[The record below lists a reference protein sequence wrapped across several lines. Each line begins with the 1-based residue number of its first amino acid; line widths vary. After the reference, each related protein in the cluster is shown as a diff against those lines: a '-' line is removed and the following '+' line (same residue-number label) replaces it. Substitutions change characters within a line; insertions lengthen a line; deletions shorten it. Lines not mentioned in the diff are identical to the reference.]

1 MKLPR
6 YVTLAIELLE
16 NSGFQAVV
24 VGGAVRDYLL
34 GLTPNDY
41 DISTDALPEEI
52 KEVFMNYFTLDTG
65 IKHGTITVFINH
77 QQLEI
82 TTFRR
87 EEAYDDYRHP
97 NKVIFEDNLQADA
110 LRRDFTINAICYNK
124 QLIDL
129 VGGISD
135 LNNQIIRAIGNP
147 HQRFMEDPLR
157 ILRAMRFAATLSF
170 TIEDETKESMFT
182 NVDLLSKISQERI
195 NLEFSKLLL
204 GTKAKDVVEE
214 YQIIIKKVIPTFV
227 IHHHLKALNY
237 LDNNLSLRLVVFFIK
252 NTYNELY
259 HSLKNLKYSN
269 KLIKEVLF
277 YHENYHLSLEDDE
290 KALLKMFKK
299 YQYLELQNIILI
311 QLGLAKAQDN
321 NEEMERLSMIQAKV
335 KKIYQKYDCFQ
346 IQDLK
351 ISGKDLIKL
360 GFSEGV
366 TIRLILDKLLDEVLA
381 TNIKNNRQELINYTK
396 QNFLHQNK

>member
-6 YVTLAIELLE
+6 YVTLAIDLLE
-16 NSGFQAVV
+16 SSGFQAVV

-41 DISTDALPEEI
+41 DISTNARPEEI
-52 KEVFMNYFTLDTG
+52 KEVFKNYFTLDTG
-65 IKHGTITVFINH
+65 IKHGTITVFISH
-77 QQLEI
+77 QQLEV

-87 EEAYDDYRHP
+87 EESYDDYRHP
-97 NKVIFEDNLQADA
+97 SKVFFEDNLQADV

-129 VGGISD
+129 VGGTSD
-135 LNNQIIRAIGNP
+135 LNNKIIRAIGEAD
-147 HQRFMEDPLR
+147 QRFIEDPLR

-170 TIEDETKESMFT
+170 TIEDETRQAMFT
-182 NVDLLSKISQERI
+182 NIDLLSKISQERI

-204 GTKAKDVVEE
+204 GIKAKEVVEE
-214 YQIIIKKVIPTFV
+214 YHIIIKKVIPEF
-227 IHHHLKALNY
+227 IINHNLLALNY
-237 LDNNLSLRLVVFFIK
+237 LGDNLSLRLVVFFMN

-259 HSLKNLKYSN
+259 QSLKALKYSN
-269 KLIKEVLF
+269 KIIKEVLF
-277 YHENYHLSLEDDE
+277 YHDNYHLSFTNDE
-290 KALLKMFKK
+290 KELLKMFKK
-299 YQYLELQNIILI
+299 YQYEEMQNIILL
-311 QLGLAKAQDN
+311 QLGLAKAQKKD
-321 NEEMERLSMIQAKV
+321 EEIELLTTIQTKL

-346 IQDLK
+346 IQDLQ
-351 ISGKDLIKL
+351 ISGKDLIRL

-381 TNIKNNRQELINYTK
+381 TNLKNNRQELINYTK
-396 QNFLHQNK
+396 HNFLQNK

>member
-6 YVTLAIELLE
+6 YVTLAIDLLE
-16 NSGFQAVV
+16 SSGFQAVV

-41 DISTDALPEEI
+41 DISTNARPEEI
-52 KEVFMNYFTLDTG
+52 KEVFKNYFTLDTG
-65 IKHGTITVFINH
+65 IKHGTITVFISH
-77 QQLEI
+77 QQLEV

-87 EEAYDDYRHP
+87 EESYDDYRHP
-97 NKVIFEDNLQADA
+97 SKVFFEDNLQADV

-129 VGGISD
+129 VGGTSD
-135 LNNQIIRAIGNP
+135 LNNNIIRAIGEAD
-147 HQRFMEDPLR
+147 QRFIEDPLR

-170 TIEDETKESMFT
+170 TIEDETRQAMFT
-182 NVDLLSKISQERI
+182 NIDLLSKISQERI

-204 GTKAKDVVEE
+204 GIKAKEVVEE
-214 YQIIIKKVIPTFV
+214 YHIIIKKVIPEF
-227 IHHHLKALNY
+227 IINHNLLALNY
-237 LDNNLSLRLVVFFIK
+237 LGDNLSLRLVVFFMN

-259 HSLKNLKYSN
+259 QSLKALKYSN
-269 KLIKEVLF
+269 KIIKEVLF
-277 YHENYHLSLEDDE
+277 YHNNYHLSFTNDE
-290 KALLKMFKK
+290 KELLKMFKK
-299 YQYLELQNIILI
+299 YQYEEMQNIILL
-311 QLGLAKAQDN
+311 QLGLAKAQKKD
-321 NEEMERLSMIQAKV
+321 EKIELLTTIQTKL

-346 IQDLK
+346 IQDLQ
-351 ISGKDLIKL
+351 ISGKDLIRL

-381 TNIKNNRQELINYTK
+381 TNLKNNRQELINYTK
-396 QNFLHQNK
+396 HNFLQNK

>member
-6 YVTLAIELLE
+6 YVTLAIDLLE
-16 NSGFQAVV
+16 SSGFQAVV

-41 DISTDALPEEI
+41 DISTNARPEEI
-52 KEVFMNYFTLDTG
+52 KEVFKNYFTLDTG
-65 IKHGTITVFINH
+65 IKHGTITVFISH
-77 QQLEI
+77 QQLEV

-87 EEAYDDYRHP
+87 EESYNDYRHP
-97 NKVIFEDNLQADA
+97 SKVFFEDNLQADV

-129 VGGISD
+129 VGGTSD
-135 LNNQIIRAIGNP
+135 LNNKIIRAIGEAD
-147 HQRFMEDPLR
+147 QRFIEDPLR

-170 TIEDETKESMFT
+170 TIEDETRQAMFT
-182 NVDLLSKISQERI
+182 NIDLLSKISQERI

-204 GTKAKDVVEE
+204 GIKAKEVVEE
-214 YQIIIKKVIPTFV
+214 YHIIIKKVIPEF
-227 IHHHLKALNY
+227 IINHNLLALNY
-237 LDNNLSLRLVVFFIK
+237 LGDNLSLRLVVFFMN

-259 HSLKNLKYSN
+259 QSLKALKYSN
-269 KLIKEVLF
+269 KIIKEVLF
-277 YHENYHLSLEDDE
+277 YHDNYHLSFTNDE
-290 KALLKMFKK
+290 KELLKMFKK
-299 YQYLELQNIILI
+299 YQYEEMQNIILL
-311 QLGLAKAQDN
+311 QLGLAKAQKKD
-321 NEEMERLSMIQAKV
+321 EEIELLTTIQTKL

-346 IQDLK
+346 IQDLQ
-351 ISGKDLIKL
+351 ISGKDLIRL

-381 TNIKNNRQELINYTK
+381 TNLKNNRQELINYTK
-396 QNFLHQNK
+396 HNFLQNK